1 MNYIINSLYDI
12 IKSNLHC
19 KVKKYW
25 IDDFDGDFLN
35 VNLLL
40 PINSGGNRGENGN
53 FGLTLL
59 QTDIHEYPALLI
71 FVKIC
76 GYLAIF
82 TIYFID
88 SLIYLI
94 SFKDGGIVH
103 TSDGNE
109 SALLFLIITRK

>member
-1 MNYIINSLYDI
+1 MNGLSGISI
-12 IKSNLHC
+12 
-19 KVKKYW
+19 VK
-25 IDDFDGDFLN
+25 
-35 VNLLL
+35 L
-40 PINSGGNRGENGN
+40 PIVGPRNRGKVGN
-53 FGLTLL
+53 FGLTLS
-59 QTDIHEYPALLI
+59 QTDLHEYPALLI

-109 SALLFLIITRK
+109 SALLFLILTRKLYSMCYNTSILWLNTVAVKLTNRAE

>member
-1 MNYIINSLYDI
+1 MVRWKQY
-12 IKSNLHC
+12 C
-19 KVKKYW
+19 
-25 IDDFDGDFLN
+25 IDDFDGDLLI
-35 VNLLL
+35 VSLLL
-40 PINSGGNRGENGN
+40 LNPKKTAGNRGEVGN

>member
-12 IKSNLHC
+12 IKSNLYGA
-19 KVKKYW
+19 VET
-25 IDDFDGDFLN
+25 IQNDFDGDSLIA
-35 VNLLL
+35 NLLL
-40 PINSGGNRGENGN
+40 PINSAGNRGEVGN

>member
-1 MNYIINSLYDI
+1 MNGLSGISIVKLPIVGPRNRG
-12 IKSNLHC
+12 
-19 KVKKYW
+19 KV
-25 IDDFDGDFLN
+25 GDF
-35 VNLLL
+35 
-40 PINSGGNRGENGN
+40 
-53 FGLTLL
+53 GLALL
-59 QTDIHEYPALLI
+59 QTDLHEYPALLI

-109 SALLFLIITRK
+109 SALLFLILTRKLYSMCYNTSILWLNTVAVKLTNRAE